1 MKQYVA
7 TFSTSCKFFFIT
19 VSFCVLHV
27 IISICS
33 LAETFRP
40 FSQIMYYDFTR
51 FSVLEIV
58 YENYYYEQLATIRTL
73 IRTWIQFA
81 EMHFVVAFWET

>member
-1 MKQYVA
+1 
-7 TFSTSCKFFFIT
+7 
-19 VSFCVLHV
+19 
-27 IISICS
+27 
-33 LAETFRP
+33 
-40 FSQIMYYDFTR
+40 MYYDFTR
-51 FSVLEIV
+51 FSVLEII